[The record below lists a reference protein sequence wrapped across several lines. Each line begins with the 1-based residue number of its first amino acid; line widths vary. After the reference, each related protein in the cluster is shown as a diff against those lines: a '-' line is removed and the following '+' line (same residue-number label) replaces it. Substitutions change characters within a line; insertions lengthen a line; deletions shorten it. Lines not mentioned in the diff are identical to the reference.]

1 MLSLLPLC
9 YMAFCKNASAHFF
22 WNPITYTSLEAC
34 VWEKCAQLSR
44 AKINYNRIKGR
55 QILNAALLEECV
67 EFTNIKA

>member
-1 MLSLLPLC
+1 MQAHISFEIRSPTLRSKLVCGFRELP
-9 YMAFCKNASAHFF
+9 
-22 WNPITYTSLEAC
+22 E
-34 VWEKCAQLSR
+34 EKCAQLSR